1 LVFCQFIHLLPKN
14 LSDPSGHREWN
25 EKWQDDY
32 DLCIQMIGEEILS
45 NLVDEYGMV
54 ILASV

>member
-1 LVFCQFIHLLPKN
+1 LPKN